1 MRVLRALWFV
11 VVFVIGLLRKP
22 WRRPR
27 IVPEGEPAGGAE
39 LVVGGLLLAVG
50 ACGVLFVLAYVLDWP
65 SQTQLLG
72 LTLGAAL
79 ALLSAACIV
88 ASRHLVVT
96 EELEEEYPEPGGVV
110 DPGGHEEADAVSQI
124 VEESGSRVTRKKF
137 LAGAAGA
144 AGVGLGAALIAPVA
158 GLGPILDTQ
167 SLYDSPWRR
176 GLRLV
181 DDSGQ
186 AFKASDIAQEAFY
199 TAFPEGASHEEL
211 GSPIVVVRLKISDL
225 ELPAGRNDW
234 APEGI
239 VAYSKICTHAGC
251 AVALYRKPLF
261 PPAEPEPALVCPC
274 HYSTFNP
281 ATGGTV
287 IFGPAGRDLP
297 QLPLEI
303 DGSGF
308 LRASGNFSGP
318 VGPSFWG
325 VRTRRPR
332 ST

>member
-1 MRVLRALWFV
+1 MRVLKALWLV
-11 VVFVIGLLRKP
+11 IVLIIGLARPP
-22 WRRPR
+22 WKRPR
-27 IVPEGEPAGGAE
+27 IVPEGDPSGRAE
-39 LVVGGLLLAVG
+39 LVVGGLLLAAG
-50 ACGVLFVLAYVLDWP
+50 ACGLLFVVAYVLDWP
-65 SQTQLLG
+65 NRTQLLG
-72 LTLGAAL
+72 LTLGVGL

-96 EELEEEYPEPGGVV
+96 EELEEEYPEPGG
-110 DPGGHEEADAVSQI
+110 DRGEADAVSQI
-124 VEESGSRVTRKKF
+124 VEESSSRLTRKRF

-144 AGVGLGAALIAPVA
+144 AGAGLGAALIAPVA
-158 GLGPILDTQ
+158 GLGPILDTE

-176 GLRLV
+176 GRRLV
-181 DDSGQ
+181 DGTGK
-186 AFKASDIAQEAFY
+186 AFRASDIAEEAFY
-199 TAFPEGASHEEL
+199 TAFPEGASQEEL
-211 GSPIVVVRLKISDL
+211 GSPVVVVRLKTQDL
-225 ELPAGRNDW
+225 ELPRDRGDW
-234 APEGI
+234 APNGI

-287 IFGPAGRDLP
+287 LFGPAGRDLP

-303 DGSGF
+303 DHEGF
-308 LRASGNFSGP
+308 LRAGGNFSGP

-325 VRTRRPR
+325 VRTRGPH
-332 ST
+332 TT